1 MPDGRRSDG
10 DELGRRIAA
19 AKSAHAPDVRAA
31 RAEGRGWAIG
41 IEFVGT
47 VLVATAIGW
56 AIDAYAGLHTRPFAM
71 IAMLVI
77 GFAAGTRRAMQ
88 TSAQFDGQTL
98 DNRPAGDERTK
109 G

>member
-1 MPDGRRSDG
+1 LSDGRRSDG

-19 AKSAHAPDVRAA
+19 AKSARASADRAHA

-56 AIDAYAGLHTRPFAM
+56 ALDKYAGLHTRPFAM
-71 IAMLVI
+71 IVMLVI

-88 TSAQFDGQTL
+88 TSEQFDNTPGN
-98 DNRPAGDERTK
+98 DPVAK